1 MAKRSFEDQLAKLE
15 ALSREDPEQAVAP
28 LRMALRHANNFLVAK
43 AAEMTRRFNLKELT
57 PDLVAAYERFFEDAE
72 KCDPQCWAKNALS
85 RTLADFEYEDSGV
98 FLRGLRHVQMEPV
111 WGGRSDTA
119 ATLRATCAQALVSC
133 RDLRETELLALL
145 IELFRDKDKTVR
157 VEAARAMV
165 QVGSDAAAL
174 LLRLRV
180 TLGNDEPEVLAAC
193 FSGVLEL
200 EGTAAIAWVEEF
212 LAAADDTAAEAGLA
226 LGQTR
231 TLEAF
236 TALKKAIS
244 GQKDSWFCGVLLTAI
259 AMTRREEAFHF
270 LLELVREES
279 RLATDAITA
288 VLHAAPPAEVTERL
302 EAVVRS
308 TENARLLQ
316 AFEAARRA

>member
-15 ALSREDPEQAVAP
+15 LLSGEEPEQAVAS
-28 LRMALRHANNFLVAK
+28 LRMALRHANNFLVSK
-43 AAEMTRRFNLKELT
+43 AAELTRRLGLKELT
-57 PDLVAAYERFFEDAE
+57 PDLAAAYERFFEDAE

-98 FLRGLRHVQMEPV
+98 FLRGLQHIQMEPV

-119 ATLRATCAQALVSC
+119 ATLRATCAQALVLC

-174 LLRLRV
+174 LLRLRA
-180 TLGNDEPEVLAAC
+180 TLGNDEPEILAAC

-200 EGTAAIAWVEEF
+200 EGTTAIAWVEEF
-212 LAAADDTAAEAGLA
+212 LAQADDTAAEAALA

-236 TALKKAIS
+236 AALKKAIS

-288 VLHAAPPAEVTERL
+288 VLHAAPPAEVVERL

-308 TENARLLQ
+308 IENARLLQ
-316 AFEAARRA
+316 AFEAARKA